1 MSIQNCLR
9 CKGSCVHQIHGGVEI
24 DQCSQCGGVWLDH
37 GELEA
42 ILETS
47 PKGNTPISENSSGV
61 HLNAGISND
70 ARQDHLSCPFC
81 SKTLNVVN
89 FAYDSGVIINRCPNH
104 GIWLDSGEL
113 KRIED
118 NRAFW
123 RAEAAKRESEWKQHL
138 NPSSSTS
145 AQTNQTLLDF
155 FRSIFF

>member
-1 MSIQNCLR
+1 
-9 CKGSCVHQIHGGVEI
+9 VEI
-24 DQCSQCGGVWLDH
+24 DQCSQCGGVWLDQ
-37 GELEA
+37 GELET

-47 PKGNTPISENSSGV
+47 RKGNTPNSEISSGV
-61 HLNAGISND
+61 QLNAGISND
-70 ARQDHLSCPFC
+70 AKKDKIPCPFC

-89 FAYDSGVIINRCPNH
+89 FAYDSGVIINRCPDH

-123 RAEAAKRESEWKQHL
+123 RAESAKRESEWKQHL